1 MKGRSSTSQENDA
14 RVNNGFGDFEE
25 IYQKKYIG
33 NRYNSVERS
42 RSHSRFH
49 NDMPSAIKAKARA
62 SDGALNVYNDI
73 FHNYPPFA
81 NRYQSHIFKSRRL
94 NIQRNVLNHKHQIT

>member
-14 RVNNGFGDFEE
+14 RVNNGYGDFEE

-81 NRYQSHIFKSRRL
+81 NRYQSRIFISRCLKSIKL
-94 NIQRNVLNHKHQIT
+94 WETNFLVIC